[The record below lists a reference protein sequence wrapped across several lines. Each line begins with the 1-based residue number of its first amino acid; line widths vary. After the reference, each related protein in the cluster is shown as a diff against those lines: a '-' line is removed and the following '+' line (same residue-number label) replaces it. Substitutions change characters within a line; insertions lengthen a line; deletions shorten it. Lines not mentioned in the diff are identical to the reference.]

1 LNISAMSTA
10 ADYAFIP
17 ASGAAAR
24 IAEGYWEL
32 RAPTAPETERIA
44 PDGACEAIFH
54 LGDCPE
60 EACDGGFTRQPDAL
74 FYGPLTR
81 ALTLRRAG
89 ALHIRAVRFRPW
101 GAAALARGLE
111 GLRDCGAPASHAFGD
126 AGARLAAAAHGAPAL
141 AAFAARAGAIIET
154 ALRGAED
161 PGRGGFARF
170 IAGLA
175 LDPAADLAELERR
188 SGYSQ
193 RSLVRLFRTRLGLTP
208 GEYLRILRFQRA
220 RAAVKTGAAPLGLI
234 AAEAGYADQAHMTR
248 DFACFAGEAPGAMRR
263 ATALFDPLYGDA
275 GA

>member
-1 LNISAMSTA
+1 MNAA

-24 IAEGYWEL
+24 VAEGYWEL
-32 RAPTAPETERIA
+32 RAPAERETERIA

-54 LGDCPE
+54 LGESPE
-60 EACDGGFTRQPDAL
+60 EARDGGYSRQPDAL

-81 ALTLRRAG
+81 VLTLRRAR

-111 GLRDCGAPASHAFGD
+111 GLRDCGAAAPDAFGD

-141 AAFAARAGAIIET
+141 AAFAVQAGAILEA

-161 PGRGGFARF
+161 PGGGGFAGF

-175 LDPAADLAELERR
+175 LNPAADLAELERR

-193 RSLVRLFRTRLGLTP
+193 RSLVRLFRARLGLTP

-220 RAAVKTGAAPLGLI
+220 RAAVKDSAAPLGLI
-234 AAEAGYADQAHMTR
+234 AAETGYADQAHMTR
-248 DFACFAGEAPGAMRR
+248 DFARFAGEAPGAMRR

-275 GA
+275 GAKALAP